1 MDLVDVDLAVLEYAR
16 KHGWSSISEMFVR
29 AAKEKIMVPSE
40 ANEAMS
46 TTVTNMLEFLGAYR
60 KILIDYL
67 VTGYVRKLCRR
78 EYREFLGPNGL
89 DGLDGANGLN
99 GLNGLHGANG
109 LGAELAE
116 TIRVSALGS
125 TNATSDYDVTLAGP
139 GVHLI
144 IEHITTQFYDLTH
157 ETMSFVFDSNFYT
170 VPDLVIRD
178 RRIYDELGIELL
190 FPYGTDVAVPVP
202 GNDVLDTERRYILKK
217 LRAKKSSVI
226 RKYRELVRLGERLDD
241 FAYKFKPVFRTA
253 LEFFTHLF
261 RMKRVSVEAYYG
273 VSTVL
278 VVVCGIQAK
287 KLDEVRAVLSPKGFE
302 NAGLENL
309 VDFAVHW
316 NAYATSKKA
325 SAETDQLVFVRMS
338 KYLQRVMLCIR
349 ECRSERTVRKFR
361 KLDEEI
367 EQIVGF
373 RAAGTAPYTIRLD
386 KYGIG
391 LAAKGPKG
399 QRPQK
404 ESRGPAGVIVLG
416 TGHGFVHDAFRE
428 LNAEHNKE

>member
-16 KHGWSSISEMFVR
+16 KHGWSSISEMYVR
-29 AAKEKIMVPSE
+29 AAKEKIPVPSE

-46 TTVTNMLEFLGAYR
+46 TTVANMLEFLGAYR

-67 VTGYVRKLCRR
+67 ITGYVRRLGLRGSR
-78 EYREFLGPNGL
+78 EYRQFLGPGT
-89 DGLDGANGLN
+89 
-99 GLNGLHGANG
+99 
-109 LGAELAE
+109 ELAD

-125 TNATSDYDVTLAGP
+125 TNATSDYDVTLSGP
-139 GVHLI
+139 GVHRI

-170 VPDLVIRD
+170 VPKLVVRD

-217 LRAKKSSVI
+217 MRAKKSSAI
-226 RKYRELVRLGERLDD
+226 SKYRELVRLGERLDD
-241 FAYKFKPVFRTA
+241 FAYKYKPVFRTA

-287 KLDEVRAVLSPKGFE
+287 KLDEVRAVLSRKGFE

-316 NAYATSKKA
+316 NAYAASKKA

-349 ECRSERTVRKFR
+349 ECRYERTVRKFR

-391 LAAKGPKG
+391 PAAKGPKA
-399 QRPQK
+399 QK
-404 ESRGPAGVIVLG
+404 ESRGQNPAGVIVLG
-416 TGHGFVHDAFRE
+416 TGRGFVHDAFRE
-428 LNAEHNKE
+428 LNTETNTVI

>member
-16 KHGWSSISEMFVR
+16 QHGWSSISEMYVR
-29 AAKEKIMVPSE
+29 AAKEKIPVPSE

-46 TTVTNMLEFLGAYR
+46 TTVANMLEFLGAYR

-67 VTGYVRKLCRR
+67 VTGYVRTLRDK
-78 EYREFLGPNGL
+78 EYREFLG
-89 DGLDGANGLN
+89 DAQ
-99 GLNGLHGANG
+99 
-109 LGAELAE
+109 LAE

-125 TNATSDYDVTLAGP
+125 TNATSDYDVTLSGP
-139 GVHLI
+139 GVHRI
-144 IEHITTQFYDLTH
+144 IDHITTQFFDLTR

-178 RRIYDELGIELL
+178 RRVYDELGIKLL

-202 GNDVLDTERRYILKK
+202 GDDVLDTERRYILNKWREPRA
-217 LRAKKSSVI
+217 LRARKVSVLS
-226 RKYRELVRLGERLDD
+226 KYRELVRLGKRLDD
-241 FAYKFKPVFRTA
+241 FAYKYKPVFRTA

-261 RMKRVSVEAYYG
+261 KMKRASVEAYYG

-278 VVVCGIQAK
+278 VVVCGIQAQ
-287 KLDEVRAVLSPKGFE
+287 KLDEVRVVLSKKGFE

-309 VDFAVHW
+309 VDFALHW
-316 NAYATSKKA
+316 NAYATSEKA

-349 ECRSERTVRKFR
+349 ECRNERTVRRFR
-361 KLDEEI
+361 KLEENI
-367 EQIVGF
+367 DKVVGF
-373 RAAGTAPYTIRLD
+373 RAAGTAPFTIALD

-391 LAAKGPKG
+391 AAK
-399 QRPQK
+399 RPG
-404 ESRGPAGVIVLG
+404 SGVIVLG
-416 TGHGFVHDAFRE
+416 TGSGFVHDAFRE
-428 LNAEHNKE
+428 LERSDSSLN